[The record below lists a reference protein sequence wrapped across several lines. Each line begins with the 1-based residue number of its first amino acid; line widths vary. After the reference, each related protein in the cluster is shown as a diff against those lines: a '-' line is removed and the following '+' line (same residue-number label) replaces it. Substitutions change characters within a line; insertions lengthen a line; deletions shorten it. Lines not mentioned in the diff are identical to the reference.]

1 MNNILF
7 IEFFYRILSTLSPRR
22 IILVGNSK
30 RAVYAALFGNLGVS
44 IAKLVAALFTNSSA
58 MWSET
63 YHSFSDTFN
72 QVLLLVGIKTS
83 SKRPTELHPFGYGK
97 ERFFWSFIVATL
109 LFGISGVLSFE
120 KGFTTL
126 HDPMHEIENANVS
139 YVILLISALFEGNA
153 LRIAFNLFSDTI
165 QARGEKVNLHKLF
178 TEFQESKDP
187 AILTVMVEDSA
198 ALLGIAIAAIGIYLS
213 EVTKN
218 MIYDA
223 YSSIAIGAVLML
235 FAFFLAK
242 ENRALLI
249 GESMSK
255 KDRVKIVDSVLR
267 IPEVNRVIT
276 LRTMHFSP
284 NDVLVAME
292 VSLVD
297 NINTDQIELVID
309 TIEERIKAILDIK
322 TSSKI
327 YVEVERDSC
336 PINFKKQSHRQRV
349 KRDFFL

>member
-1 MNNILF
+1 
-7 IEFFYRILSTLSPRR
+7 
-22 IILVGNSK
+22 LVGSSK
-30 RAVYAALFGNLGVS
+30 RAVYAALFGNLGIS
-44 IAKLVAALFTNSSA
+44 IAKLIAALLTGSSA

-72 QVLLLVGIKTS
+72 QVLLLIGIKTS
-83 SKRPTELHPFGYGK
+83 SKVPTERHPFGFGK
-97 ERFFWSFIVATL
+97 EQFFWSFIVATL
-109 LFGISGVLSFE
+109 LFGISGILSFE
-120 KGFTTL
+120 KGFTSIY
-126 HDPMHEIENANVS
+126 DPIHQIVNTNVS
-139 YVILLISALFEGNA
+139 YVILLISAIFEGNA
-153 LRIAFNLFSDTI
+153 LRIAFNLFRHTI
-165 QARGEKVNLHKLF
+165 EARGEKVNLHKLF

-187 AILTVMVEDSA
+187 TILTVIVEDSA

-213 EVTKN
+213 DVTNN

-223 YSSIAIGAVLML
+223 ISSILIGAVLML

-249 GESMSK
+249 GEAMSK
-255 KDRVKIVDSVLR
+255 KDRVKIIDSVLK

-276 LRTMHFSP
+276 LRTMHFGP

-292 VSLVD
+292 VSIVD
-297 NINTDQIELVID
+297 NINTDQIEQVID
-309 TIEERIKAILDIK
+309 TIEERIKSVLNIG

-336 PINFKKQSHRQRV
+336 PVNSKNYQSH
-349 KRDFFL
+349 KKK

>member
-1 MNNILF
+1 M
-7 IEFFYRILSTLSPRR
+7 
-22 IILVGNSK
+22 VGSSK
-30 RAVYAALFGNLGVS
+30 RAVYAALFGNLGIS
-44 IAKLVAALFTNSSA
+44 IAKLIAALLTGSSA

-72 QVLLLVGIKTS
+72 QVLLLIGIKTS
-83 SKRPTELHPFGYGK
+83 SKVPTERHPFGFGK
-97 ERFFWSFIVATL
+97 EQFFWSFIVATL
-109 LFGISGVLSFE
+109 LFGISGILSFE
-120 KGFTTL
+120 KGFTSIY
-126 HDPMHEIENANVS
+126 DPIHQIVNTNVS
-139 YVILLISALFEGNA
+139 YVILLISAIFEGNA
-153 LRIAFNLFSDTI
+153 LRIAFNLFRHTI
-165 QARGEKVNLHKLF
+165 EARGEKVNLHKLF

-187 AILTVMVEDSA
+187 TILTVIVEDSA

-213 EVTKN
+213 DVTNN

-223 YSSIAIGAVLML
+223 ISSILIGAVLML

-249 GESMSK
+249 GEAMSK
-255 KDRVKIVDSVLR
+255 KDRVKIIDSVLK

-276 LRTMHFSP
+276 LRTMHFGP

-292 VSLVD
+292 VSIVD
-297 NINTDQIELVID
+297 NINTDQIEQVID
-309 TIEERIKAILDIK
+309 TIEERIKSVLNIG

-336 PINFKKQSHRQRV
+336 PVNSKNYQSH
-349 KRDFFL
+349 KKK

>member
-1 MNNILF
+1 
-7 IEFFYRILSTLSPRR
+7 
-22 IILVGNSK
+22 LVGSSK
-30 RAVYAALFGNLGVS
+30 RAVYAALFGNLGIS
-44 IAKLVAALFTNSSA
+44 IAKLIAALLTNSSA

-72 QVLLLVGIKTS
+72 QVLLLIGIKTS
-83 SKRPTELHPFGYGK
+83 SRVPTERHPFGYGK
-97 ERFFWSFIVATL
+97 EQFFWSFIVATL
-109 LFGISGVLSFE
+109 LFGISGILSFE
-120 KGFTTL
+120 KGFTSIY
-126 HDPMHEIENANVS
+126 DPHQIVNANVS
-139 YVILLISALFEGNA
+139 YVILFISAIFEGNA
-153 LRIAFNLFSDTI
+153 LRIAFNLFKDTI
-165 QARGEKVNLHKLF
+165 EARGEKVSLHKLF

-187 AILTVMVEDSA
+187 TILTVIVEDSA

-213 EVTKN
+213 EVTNN

-223 YSSIAIGAVLML
+223 IASISIGVVLML

-249 GESMSK
+249 GEAMSK
-255 KDRVKIVDSVLR
+255 KNHVKIIESVLK

-276 LRTMHFSP
+276 LRTMHFGP

-292 VSLVD
+292 VSIVD
-297 NINTDQIELVID
+297 NINTDQIEQVID
-309 TIEERIKAILDIK
+309 TIEERIKSVIDVK

-336 PINFKKQSHRQRV
+336 PVDSKKQQEHQG
-349 KRDFFL
+349 

>member
-1 MNNILF
+1 M
-7 IEFFYRILSTLSPRR
+7 
-22 IILVGNSK
+22 VGTSK
-30 RAVYAALFGNLGVS
+30 KAVYAALFGNLGIS
-44 IAKLVAALFTNSSA
+44 IAKLIAALLTNSSA

-72 QVLLLVGIKTS
+72 QVLLLIGIKTS
-83 SKRPTELHPFGYGK
+83 SRVPTERHPFGYGK
-97 ERFFWSFIVATL
+97 EQFFWSFVVATL
-109 LFGISGVLSFE
+109 LFGISGILSFE
-120 KGFTTL
+120 KGFTSFY
-126 HDPMHEIENANVS
+126 DPVHQIVNTDVS
-139 YVILLISALFEGNA
+139 YVILLISAIFEGNA
-153 LRIAFNLFSDTI
+153 LRIAFNLFKDAI
-165 QARGEKVNLHKLF
+165 EARGEKVNLHKLF
-178 TEFQESKDP
+178 KEFQESKDP
-187 AILTVMVEDSA
+187 TILTVMVEDSA

-213 EVTKN
+213 DVTNN

-223 YSSIAIGAVLML
+223 LASIFIGGVLML

-249 GESMSK
+249 WEAMSK
-255 KDRVKIVDSVLR
+255 KDHSKIIESVVK

-276 LRTMHFSP
+276 LRTMHFGP

-297 NINTDQIELVID
+297 NITTDQIEQVID
-309 TIEERIKAILDIK
+309 TIEDKIKSVIDVK

-336 PINFKKQSHRQRV
+336 PVDSKKTHDYKKHEGSI
-349 KRDFFL
+349 